1 MARLNVLLAGVG
13 GQGLITLAS
22 VMAKAGVVEGTR
34 VLVAE
39 THGLSQRGGSV
50 EVHVRF
56 GNVESPLIPPGGAHV
71 VVALEAIEALRSL
84 RYMNRSTLV
93 LVNRRVIRPNLPGV
107 KAPGLD
113 EVLEEL
119 GRAGVRV
126 VDVPASELAAKAG
139 SSLAAN
145 MVMLGALLAT
155 GALEGYIS
163 RRSVEKVLETMP
175 PRWRGVNLEALRL
188 GHSAVRKASLSS

>member
-1 MARLNVLLAGVG
+1 MSRLNVLLAGVG

-22 VMAKAGVVEGTR
+22 VMAKAGVVEGTK

-56 GNVESPLIPPGGAHV
+56 GRVESPLIPPGGAHV

-84 RYMNRSTLV
+84 KYMNHSTLV

-107 KAPGLD
+107 KAPSL
-113 EVLEEL
+113 EEILEEL
-119 GRAGVRV
+119 GKAGVKV
-126 VDVPASELAAKAG
+126 LDIPATDLAIKAG
-139 SSLAAN
+139 SSLATN

-155 GALEGYIS
+155 GALDGYIS
-163 RRSVEKVLETMP
+163 RASVEKVLETMP
-175 PRWRGVNLEALRL
+175 SRWRGVNLEALKL
-188 GHSAVRKASLSS
+188 GYSAVGETGD